1 MSYLK
6 KINYLLLI
14 LFLLNSCSYF
24 NTESIS
30 AIQIKNQS
38 KWSKADQSP
47 SFTECES
54 VDDVEQKKCFENS
67 INDLI
72 SDFIY
77 AANLY
82 ATESINDELILVL
95 DIDKEG
101 YFSINEIIDSSRIR
115 TALPDL
121 NSIIQAAIDDLPQVL
136 PAVKTNVGIY
146 VSSQLK
152 VPIRVI
158 ASRLEE

>member
-1 MSYLK
+1 
-6 KINYLLLI
+6 
-14 LFLLNSCSYF
+14 
-24 NTESIS
+24 
-30 AIQIKNQS
+30 
-38 KWSKADQSP
+38 
-47 SFTECES
+47 
-54 VDDVEQKKCFENS
+54 
-67 INDLI
+67 LI

-82 ATESINDELILVL
+82 ATELINDELILVL

>member
-1 MSYLK
+1 M
-6 KINYLLLI
+6 
-14 LFLLNSCSYF
+14 
-24 NTESIS
+24 
-30 AIQIKNQS
+30 
-38 KWSKADQSP
+38 
-47 SFTECES
+47 
-54 VDDVEQKKCFENS
+54 
-67 INDLI
+67 I

-82 ATESINDELILVL
+82 ATELINDELILVL